1 MTKLLIFGIGVLIF
15 SSLLYCISL
24 FVAKWK
30 GTYEE
35 EEVCFSDEDK
45 KRMSTFDGKKRNK
58 ILYISVSFKI
68 TLHVFWGFWYFYLAS
83 ICANVIIYIMAAVLI
98 IWQSICI
105 VRDII
110 FIRKTK
116 NDMLNIK
123 RQKSFYKEFFESL
136 YKVIFYGLIF
146 LSMIL

>member
-1 MTKLLIFGIGVLIF
+1 M
-15 SSLLYCISL
+15 
-24 FVAKWK
+24 AKWK

-35 EEVCFSDEDK
+35 GEVSFSEEDK
-45 KRMSTFDGKKRNK
+45 KRMSTFEDKKRNK

-68 TLHVFWGFWYFYLAS
+68 ALHVFWGFWYFYLAS

-98 IWQSICI
+98 IWQFICI
-105 VRDII
+105 IRDII
-110 FIRKTK
+110 FIHKTK

-146 LSMIL
+146 LSLI

>member
-58 ILYISVSFKI
+58 ISV
-68 TLHVFWGFWYFYLAS
+68 
-83 ICANVIIYIMAAVLI
+83 
-98 IWQSICI
+98 
-105 VRDII
+105 
-110 FIRKTK
+110 
-116 NDMLNIK
+116 
-123 RQKSFYKEFFESL
+123 
-136 YKVIFYGLIF
+136 
-146 LSMIL
+146 

>member
-68 TLHVFWGFWYFYLAS
+68 ALHVFWGFGYFCLAS

-98 IWQSICI
+98 IWQSIYI

-123 RQKSFYKEFFESL
+123 KQKSFYKKNFESL

-146 LSMIL
+146 LSLI

>member
-35 EEVCFSDEDK
+35 EVCFSEEDK
-45 KRMSTFDGKKRNK
+45 KRMSAFDGKKRNK

-68 TLHVFWGFWYFYLAS
+68 AFHVFWGFGYFCLAS
-83 ICANVIIYIMAAVLI
+83 ICANVIVYIMAAVLI
-98 IWQSICI
+98 IWQPICI

-116 NDMLNIK
+116 DMLNIK
-123 RQKSFYKEFFESL
+123 RQKNFYKEFFESL

-146 LSMIL
+146 LSLI

>member
-1 MTKLLIFGIGVLIF
+1 MTKFFIGVFIF

-35 EEVCFSDEDK
+35 GEVSFSEEDK
-45 KRMSTFDGKKRNK
+45 KRMSTFEDKKRNK

-68 TLHVFWGFWYFYLAS
+68 ALHVFWGFWYFYLAS

-98 IWQSICI
+98 IWQPICI
-105 VRDII
+105 VKDII
-110 FIRKTK
+110 FIRKAKTK
-116 NDMLNIK
+116 DMLNIK

-146 LSMIL
+146 LSLI

>member
-35 EEVCFSDEDK
+35 GEVCFSDEDK
-45 KRMSTFDGKKRNK
+45 KRMSTFEDKKRNK

-68 TLHVFWGFWYFYLAS
+68 VLHVFWGFWYFYLAS

-98 IWQSICI
+98 IWQFICI
-105 VRDII
+105 IRDII
-110 FIRKTK
+110 FIHKTK

>member
-45 KRMSTFDGKKRNK
+45 KRMSTFEDKKRNK

-68 TLHVFWGFWYFYLAS
+68 ALHVFWGFWYFYLAS

-98 IWQSICI
+98 IWQFICI
-105 VRDII
+105 IRDII
-110 FIRKTK
+110 FIHKTK

-123 RQKSFYKEFFESL
+123 KQKSFYKEFFESL

-146 LSMIL
+146 LSLI

>member
-1 MTKLLIFGIGVLIF
+1 MTKFFIGVFIF

-35 EEVCFSDEDK
+35 GEVCFSDEDK
-45 KRMSTFDGKKRNK
+45 KRMSTFEDKKRNK

-68 TLHVFWGFWYFYLAS
+68 ALHVFWGFWYFYLAS

-98 IWQSICI
+98 IWQPICI
-105 VRDII
+105 VKDII
-110 FIRKTK
+110 FIRKAKTK
-116 NDMLNIK
+116 DMLNIK

-146 LSMIL
+146 LSLI

>member
-45 KRMSTFDGKKRNK
+45 KRMSTFEDKKRNK

-68 TLHVFWGFWYFYLAS
+68 ALHVFWGFWYFYLAS

-98 IWQSICI
+98 IWQFICI
-105 VRDII
+105 IRDII
-110 FIRKTK
+110 FIHKTK

-146 LSMIL
+146 LSLI

>member
-1 MTKLLIFGIGVLIF
+1 MKKKKYAFQKKI
-15 SSLLYCISL
+15 
-24 FVAKWK
+24 
-30 GTYEE
+30 
-35 EEVCFSDEDK
+35 K

-68 TLHVFWGFWYFYLAS
+68 ALHVFWGFGYFCLAS
-83 ICANVIIYIMAAVLI
+83 ICANVIVYIMAAVLI
-98 IWQSICI
+98 VWQLVCI

-116 NDMLNIK
+116 DVLNIK
-123 RQKSFYKEFFESL
+123 RQKNFYKEFFESL

-146 LSMIL
+146 LSLI

>member
-1 MTKLLIFGIGVLIF
+1 MTKFFIGVFIF

-30 GTYEE
+30 GTYEQG
-35 EEVCFSDEDK
+35 EVCFSDEDK
-45 KRMSTFDGKKRNK
+45 KRMSTFEDKKRNK

-68 TLHVFWGFWYFYLAS
+68 ALHVFWGFWYFYLAS

-98 IWQSICI
+98 IWQPICI
-105 VRDII
+105 VKDII
-110 FIRKTK
+110 FIRKAKTK
-116 NDMLNIK
+116 DMLNIK

-146 LSMIL
+146 LSLI

>member
-35 EEVCFSDEDK
+35 GEVSFSEED
-45 KRMSTFDGKKRNK
+45 KKRNK

-68 TLHVFWGFWYFYLAS
+68 ALHVFWGFWYFYLAS
-83 ICANVIIYIMAAVLI
+83 ICANVIVYIMAAVLI
-98 IWQSICI
+98 IWQLICI
-105 VRDII
+105 IRDII
-110 FIRKTK
+110 FIHKTK

-123 RQKSFYKEFFESL
+123 RQKNFYKEFFESL

-146 LSMIL
+146 LSLI

>member
-30 GTYEE
+30 GTYEKG
-35 EEVCFSDEDK
+35 EVCFSDEDK
-45 KRMSTFDGKKRNK
+45 KRMSTFEDKKRNK

-68 TLHVFWGFWYFYLAS
+68 ALHVFWGFWYFYLAS

-123 RQKSFYKEFFESL
+123 KQKSFYKEFFESL

-146 LSMIL
+146 LSLI

>member
-1 MTKLLIFGIGVLIF
+1 MTKLLILIGVLIF
-15 SSLLYCISL
+15 SSLLRCVLL
-24 FVAKWK
+24 FVEKWS

-45 KRMSTFDGKKRNK
+45 KRMSTFEDKKRNK

-68 TLHVFWGFWYFYLAS
+68 VLHVFWGFWYFYLAS
-83 ICANVIIYIMAAVLI
+83 ICANVIVYIMAAVLI
-98 IWQSICI
+98 IWQPICI

-116 NDMLNIK
+116 DMLDIK